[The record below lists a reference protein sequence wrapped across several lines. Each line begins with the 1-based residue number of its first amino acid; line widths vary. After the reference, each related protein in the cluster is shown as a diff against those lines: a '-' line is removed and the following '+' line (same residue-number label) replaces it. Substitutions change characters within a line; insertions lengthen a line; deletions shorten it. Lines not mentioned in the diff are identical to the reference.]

1 MNIPFHPLL
10 LKKVVMKRFLPLFIL
25 LLLLS
30 ACLPQ
35 APSAPTVGLI
45 PVRLP
50 LGYIP
55 NVQFAPLYVAM
66 QRGYFRAEGLDVSL
80 DYSMETDNVALVGA
94 GQIAFAVVSGEQVL
108 LGRAAGLPVVY
119 VMNWYRK
126 FPVGIVSLADAKIQS
141 MADLKG
147 KRIGIPGLYGASYI
161 GVRALLEAAGLKEN
175 DVTLDSIGYN
185 QVAALTSGQV
195 QAAVVYVAN
204 EPVQLKSEGYQVNI
218 LRSADVIALVSN
230 GLITNE
236 KTLKENPE
244 LVRKMVRATL
254 HGIAD
259 TISDPQAAYEISK
272 TYVEALAKADETVQ
286 KQVLAASIDLWS
298 VPTDTSP
305 AGYSNPIAWDNMQ
318 TVLLRMGLLKAPLE
332 LKQVFSNDFL
342 PEK

>member
-1 MNIPFHPLL
+1 M
-10 LKKVVMKRFLPLFIL
+10 
-25 LLLLS
+25 
-30 ACLPQ
+30 
-35 APSAPTVGLI
+35 
-45 PVRLP
+45 
-50 LGYIP
+50 
-55 NVQFAPLYVAM
+55 
-66 QRGYFRAEGLDVSL
+66 
-80 DYSMETDNVALVGA
+80 
-94 GQIAFAVVSGEQVL
+94 
-108 LGRAAGLPVVY
+108 
-119 VMNWYRK
+119 
-126 FPVGIVSLADAKIQS
+126 
-141 MADLKG
+141 
-147 KRIGIPGLYGASYI
+147 
-161 GVRALLEAAGLKEN
+161 
-175 DVTLDSIGYN
+175 TLDSIGYN